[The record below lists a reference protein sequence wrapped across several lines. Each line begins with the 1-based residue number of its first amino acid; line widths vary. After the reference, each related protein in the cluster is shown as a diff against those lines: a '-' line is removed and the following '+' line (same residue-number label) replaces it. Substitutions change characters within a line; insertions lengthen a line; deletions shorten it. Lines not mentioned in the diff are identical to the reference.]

1 MIMAKRDDKT
11 PCPSKIAVRL
21 QIMAAPSVTGIRTKT
36 WWCSPRKIPR
46 NPATISIPKG
56 QPPWPVAVRPG
67 SVLQRS
73 ASKFTLVAVNELL
86 I

>member
-1 MIMAKRDDKT
+1 MTTAERDDKT

-36 WWCSPRKIPR
+36 WWCRQGKSHRIRRQSALPNDSP
-46 NPATISIPKG
+46 
-56 QPPWPVAVRPG
+56 PVAVRPG

-73 ASKFTLVAVNELL
+73 AGKFRLVAVNELL